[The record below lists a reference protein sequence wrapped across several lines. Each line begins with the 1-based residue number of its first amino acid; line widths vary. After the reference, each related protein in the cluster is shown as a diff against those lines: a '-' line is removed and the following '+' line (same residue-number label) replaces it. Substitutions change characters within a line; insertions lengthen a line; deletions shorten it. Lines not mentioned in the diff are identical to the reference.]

1 MMSSNSDV
9 VEVVRAGGVGVSVG
23 VGVGVGGTCFVGLG
37 TIDLILEE
45 GIFDGHTQKVQRA
58 LLFGLGT
65 DMVGNQVPL
74 VGIQVDG
81 LEEQQGLL
89 VGPVVGGVR

>member
-45 GIFDGHTQKVQRA
+45 GIFDRHT
-58 LLFGLGT
+58 
-65 DMVGNQVPL
+65 
-74 VGIQVDG
+74 
-81 LEEQQGLL
+81 
-89 VGPVVGGVR
+89 